1 MRKEYSKFTN
11 TTIWIFS
18 AAFVASLPAIPARA
32 QAIERPILTALQCQ
46 PLSSDNSDLCCIALN
61 RQEFLTAA
69 EIDQCPPLTTARIRT
84 VIEEANSDTDQTA
97 GTVPTDGP
105 VGPGEEPGADP
116 GIGDTAKANSG
127 AGNAGETG
135 SGEHSSTDADPGN
148 SGGSN
153 NSPDSPSG
161 QN

>member
-1 MRKEYSKFTN
+1 MRKEYLKFT
-11 TTIWIFS
+11 TTTMWIVS
-18 AAFVASLPAIPARA
+18 AGFVASMHAIPAQA
-32 QAIERPILTALQCQ
+32 QAIERPILTTQQCQ
-46 PLSSDNSDLCCIALN
+46 PLSADNSDLCCIALN

-116 GIGDTAKANSG
+116 GIENTAKANSG